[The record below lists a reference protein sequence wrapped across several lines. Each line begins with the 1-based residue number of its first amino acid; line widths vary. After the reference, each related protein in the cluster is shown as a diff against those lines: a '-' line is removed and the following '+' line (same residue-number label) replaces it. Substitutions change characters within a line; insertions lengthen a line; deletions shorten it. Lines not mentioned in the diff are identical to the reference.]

1 MTSQRISPKAFGKAY
16 EAEKREQSRMFE
28 KERRRMHYK
37 KNGWSFLRYL
47 TETNRQANSTRF
59 RWLTTPPKRG
69 FFLKCLVLIKVD

>member
-1 MTSQRISPKAFGKAY
+1 MEEASALPDRKKGLNFVMTSQRISPKAFAKAY

-47 TETNRQANSTRF
+47 TETNRPANPTRF
-59 RWLTTPPKRG
+59 R
-69 FFLKCLVLIKVD
+69 